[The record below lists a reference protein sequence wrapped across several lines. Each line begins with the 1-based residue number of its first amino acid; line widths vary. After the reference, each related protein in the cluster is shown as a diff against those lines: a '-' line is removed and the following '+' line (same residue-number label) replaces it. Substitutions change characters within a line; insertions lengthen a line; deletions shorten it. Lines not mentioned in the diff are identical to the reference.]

1 VPELGRAALVVCFGL
16 ALYAVVAGFT
26 GAYLRRRRLALSA
39 QNALVA
45 AFVAAAAAVGV
56 LLAALVR
63 SDFSFTYV
71 SSFTSR
77 ELPLTYK
84 LTALWGGQEGSLLL
98 WLLVLTGYGA
108 AAVLLDRKA
117 GRELVAWVVP
127 VLGLVATFFSLL
139 VVFVASPFKTHVAPA
154 DGLGLNSSL
163 QSPYMQAHPPMLYLG
178 YVGLTVPFAFA
189 MGALLS
195 GRTDERWIVATRRW
209 TLLAWAFLGIGQL
222 LGAKWAYEEVGWGGY
237 YAWDPVENAALMPWL
252 AATAFLH
259 SVMVQERKG
268 MLKVW
273 NMLLVIL
280 AFSLSLFGTFLTRSG
295 VLNSIHSFTEGSIG
309 PWFLGFICFV
319 VAASLILVFRRL
331 PLLRAKTKL
340 ESLASR
346 EATFLYNNL
355 LLVALCLTILWG
367 VTFPI
372 LSEAVRG
379 ESVTVGRPYYDFFL
393 RAFGLPLLLLMGIG
407 PLIAWRRASLRSLGR
422 TFLWPFV
429 AALVAGAGLIAAGAG
444 SSIPGLIAYTFSAF
458 VAATIALEFIRGTQ
472 ARRALSGE
480 PVIRAFG
487 SLVARNRRRYGGY
500 IVHAAILMLAIGIA
514 GSSAYD
520 TSRSARLAPGQSL
533 KVRDYMLVY
542 RGLNNTRSENAVE
555 TRATID
561 VYRGGSRIATMHP
574 GKNSYPVEQQVSN
587 EVSIRSD
594 WLTGEDLFLI
604 TEQVNRNG
612 TIDFKAIINPLVNLI
627 WAAGLVFLVGA
638 AVALW
643 PDAREERRLA
653 VRYGHLPQEV

>member
-1 VPELGRAALVVCFGL
+1 MPELGRAALVVCFGL
-16 ALYAVVAGFT
+16 ALYAVVAGFA

-45 AFVAAAAAVGV
+45 AFVAAAVAVGV

-77 ELPLTYK
+77 ELPLSYK

-108 AAVLLDRKA
+108 AAVLLDRRA

-127 VLGLVATFFSLL
+127 VLGIVAVFFSLL

-154 DGLGLNSSL
+154 DGVGLNSSL

-273 NMLLVIL
+273 NMLLVTL

-319 VAASLILVFRRL
+319 VAGSLTLVFRRL
-331 PLLRAKTKL
+331 PLLRSKTKL

-429 AALVAGAGLIAAGAG
+429 AAVVAGAGLIAAGAG
-444 SSIPGLIAYTFSAF
+444 SSIPGLVAYTFSAF

-480 PVIRAFG
+480 PVVRAFG

-500 IVHAAILMLAIGIA
+500 IVHAAILMLAIGVA
-514 GSSAYD
+514 GSSAYN

-533 KVRDYMLVY
+533 KVRDYTLVY
-542 RGLNNTRSENAVE
+542 RGLNSTRSENAVE

-594 WLTGEDLFLI
+594 LLTGEDLFLI

-612 TIDFKAIINPLVNLI
+612 TIDFKALINPLVNLL
-627 WAAGLVFLVGA
+627 WAAGLVFLIGS